1 MIQMTRI
8 DPALETRMATADPA
22 RRLSE
27 GED

>member
-1 MIQMTRI
+1 MNQMTRI
-8 DPALETRMATADPA
+8 GPALETHMATADPA